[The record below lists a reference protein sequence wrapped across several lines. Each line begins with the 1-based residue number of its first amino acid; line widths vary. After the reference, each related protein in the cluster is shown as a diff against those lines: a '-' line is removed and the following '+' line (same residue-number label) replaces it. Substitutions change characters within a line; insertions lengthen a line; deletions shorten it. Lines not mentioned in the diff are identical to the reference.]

1 MTEDNMTTRLPGARI
16 GAPVIDVYGCPFGAI
31 ANINYIADE
40 VVIKTS
46 RGLHVTLS
54 GSSIMYEGGGVYSLL
69 DDIDIDPLEFVEMP
83 AAEPV
88 PTEPTLTGVDALLAE
103 REGRYGAY
111 KDHARV
117 SQGLKHVM
125 IGTDGWKALYPYQKE
140 ALEMIAHKIARVLN
154 GDPGYA
160 DNWVDIAGYAQLVV
174 NELENN

>member
-31 ANINYIADE
+31 ANINYLADE
-40 VVIKTS
+40 VSIKTNW
-46 RGLHVTLS
+46 GVTVLVS
-54 GSSIMYEGGGVYSLL
+54 GSTLLYEGGGVYSLL
-69 DDIDIDPLEFVEMP
+69 DDIDIDPEEFVEMP
-83 AAEPV
+83 AA
-88 PTEPTLTGVDALLAE
+88 EPTLTGVDALLAE

-111 KDHARV
+111 KDHARI

-125 IGTDGWKALYPYQKE
+125 IGTDGWQALYPYQKE

-154 GDPGYA
+154 GDPSYV
-160 DNWVDIAGYAQLVV
+160 DNWTDIAGYAQLVV